1 MTHKHTSVP
10 TVGQER
16 DRIYLTFLM
25 QEISEPVFPKLKPE
39 LYGKNVQR
47 TLPILNTVLPLI
59 IISLILSCFNF
70 I

>member
-47 TLPILNTVLPLI
+47 TLPILNTVLP
-59 IISLILSCFNF
+59 
-70 I
+70 